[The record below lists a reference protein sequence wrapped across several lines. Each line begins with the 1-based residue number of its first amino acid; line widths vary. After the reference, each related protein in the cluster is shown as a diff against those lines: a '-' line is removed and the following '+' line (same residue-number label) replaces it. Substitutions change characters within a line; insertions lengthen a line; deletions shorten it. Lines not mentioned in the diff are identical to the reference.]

1 MPNSRDF
8 DEQPNFNCPLSGIN
22 FDKAKELFT
31 GVGKKFTDRT
41 ARSLGLIG
49 QYQMVEKPTNGAV
62 LLFADNYIDYFP
74 DAHIR
79 LARFL
84 GSDKSEVLDHQDL
97 IAPISVALDPI
108 LAFVRRH
115 TLMAAVFGATRRKD
129 VPQYPVAVVRE
140 AVINALVHTDY
151 SIKGVS
157 IQVAIFDDRIEIT
170 NPGCLPFGLTME
182 AAISGISQLRN
193 RVIGRVFR
201 ELNLIEQWGSGFGR
215 MRAGCAEHGIPE
227 PKIEELSN
235 FFKVTLYSKRKTHQS
250 KPDKG
255 KSATNKSWQKPLV
268 DYVEKHETVTP
279 KKAQVLWRVTP
290 RTTSTRLKQMC
301 RDGLLV
307 EVSTGP
313 FDPQKTFRLR

>member
-1 MPNSRDF
+1 MIKPK
-8 DEQPNFNCPLSGIN
+8 NCLPVL
-22 FDKAKELFT
+22 E
-31 GVGKKFTDRT
+31 KKFTERT
-41 ARSLGLIG
+41 SRSLGLVV
-49 QYQMVEKPTNGAV
+49 QYQTVEKPTNGAV

-74 DAHIR
+74 DAQIR
-79 LARFL
+79 LVRFL
-84 GSDKSEVLDHQDL
+84 GADKSEVLDHQDL
-97 IAPISVALDPI
+97 MVPISVALDPI
-108 LAFVRRH
+108 LAFVRRN
-115 TLMAAVFGATRRKD
+115 TAMSAVFGATRRKD
-129 VPQYPVAVVRE
+129 IPQYPVDVVRE

-157 IQVAIFDDRIEIT
+157 IQIAIFDDRIEIT

-182 AAISGISQLRN
+182 AALSGISQLRN

-215 MRAGCAEHGIPE
+215 MRLGCAEHGIPE

-235 FFKVTLYSKRKTHQS
+235 FFKVTLYSKSKTDKRKTANS
-250 KPDKG
+250 KP
-255 KSATNKSWQKPLV
+255 WQKPIV
-268 DYVEKHETVTP
+268 DYVEKHDNVTP
-279 KKAQVLWRVTP
+279 KKAQLLWKVTP